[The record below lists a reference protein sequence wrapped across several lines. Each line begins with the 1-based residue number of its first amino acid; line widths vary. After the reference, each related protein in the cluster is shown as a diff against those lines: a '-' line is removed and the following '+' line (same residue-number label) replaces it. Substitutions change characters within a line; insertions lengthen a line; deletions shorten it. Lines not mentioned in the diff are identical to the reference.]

1 MFYVLVA
8 VERDLH
14 GFDFSGAE
22 KMGEFAMDVYCENKI
37 LKSELRTAYFELQ
50 NQNWTDSL
58 VRHLRRMTNTLI

>member
-1 MFYVLVA
+1 MFYVLVV

-50 NQNWTDSL
+50 NQN
-58 VRHLRRMTNTLI
+58 